1 MPAGNSADRICHG
14 QNSETECEGDPEQ
27 ADANL
32 RKCGGK
38 HRTTA
43 TAENKPTRPEKFCTK
58 LLEHEI
64 LSRNPLHGGLTVA
77 DARTLYLHQF
87 RFREQPLFC
96 ECIELRLRCKEA
108 LQRDPV

>member
-1 MPAGNSADRICHG
+1 MPAGNSDRICHG

-32 RKCGGK
+32 RNGGASTALPQPP
-38 HRTTA
+38 RTSQHV
-43 TAENKPTRPEKFCTK
+43 PRKFCTK

-64 LSRNPLHGGLTVA
+64 LPRNPLHGGLTVA

-108 LQRDPV
+108 LQRDPF

>member
-1 MPAGNSADRICHG
+1 MPAGNSDRICHG

-32 RKCGGK
+32 RNGGASTALPQPP
-38 HRTTA
+38 RTSQHVPRNSA
-43 TAENKPTRPEKFCTK
+43 QSFLNMKF
-58 LLEHEI
+58 
-64 LSRNPLHGGLTVA
+64 SRNPLHGGLTVA

-108 LQRDPV
+108 LQRDPF